1 MRPRVNVY
9 TGQSMAGRYHMESRF
24 EMSVRELLARQ
35 PFCYRAVPQEDM
47 ALFCR
52 ALTHDSAGDGRPVDS
67 YERLEFL
74 GDAVLELIACEEAY
88 HDGSLAEGP
97 MTVIK
102 QDWVANHR
110 ISEKV
115 VAYGLR
121 IDDVMRVG
129 GGHVGPSGS
138 HIVTEGMRAD
148 CFEALLAAVYLTRGL
163 EEARRVAREVIGISP
178 QIVQPG
184 DEARSA

>member
-1 MRPRVNVY
+1 
-9 TGQSMAGRYHMESRF
+9 
-24 EMSVRELLARQ
+24 
-35 PFCYRAVPQEDM
+35 
-47 ALFCR
+47 
-52 ALTHDSAGDGRPVDS
+52 
-67 YERLEFL
+67 
-74 GDAVLELIACEEAY
+74 
-88 HDGSLAEGP
+88 

-178 QIVQPG
+178 QIVRPE

>member
-1 MRPRVNVY
+1 
-9 TGQSMAGRYHMESRF
+9 MESRF
-24 EMSVRELLARQ
+24 EMSVREFLARP
-35 PFCYRAVPQEDM
+35 PFRYRAVPQGDM

-88 HDGSLAEGP
+88 HDESLAEGP

-102 QDWVANHR
+102 QEWVANHR

-115 VAYGLR
+115 MAYGLR
-121 IDDVMRVG
+121 IDDVLRVG
-129 GGHVGPSGS
+129 GGHVDANGR
-138 HIVTEGMRAD
+138 HLVTESMRAD
-148 CFEALLAAVYLTRGL
+148 CFEALLAAVYITRGL
-163 EEARRVAREVIGISP
+163 EEARRVAREVIGISVRIP
-178 QIVQPG
+178 S
-184 DEARSA
+184 DEVGIQST